1 MTRVVFMGSP
11 EMAVPSLEALAAYPG
26 VRVVGVLSQ
35 PDRPAGR
42 KRRLQP
48 CAVRQAALR
57 LGLPTGTP
65 EKAGSAQGLVLLRD
79 WAPELVIVC
88 AYGQLLPQAV
98 LDLPPLGSFNLHFSL
113 LPRWRGASPVQAAL
127 LAGDAHTGVSLQR
140 MVMALDAGPL
150 VASTPPL
157 PIAPTD
163 TAETLGGRLAVA
175 AAELLTQALPLLLG
189 GAPPLREQDEAG
201 VTFCR
206 TIKKAQ
212 GAVDFAQEDAV
223 AIERK
228 VRAYTPWPGCHVYA
242 GSRRVGLERVAV
254 LSPAETG
261 GGALGVLQADGSV
274 QTRQGRLRLLVVKP
288 EGKRAMPV
296 ADFINGMPQAVGR
309 PLTPAAA

>member
-11 EMAVPSLEALAAYPG
+11 EMAVPSLEALAAQPG

-48 CAVRQAALR
+48 CAVRLAAQR

-65 EKAGSAQGLVLLRD
+65 EKAGSAEGLALLRD
-79 WAPELVIVC
+79 WAPELVVVC
-88 AYGQLLPQAV
+88 AYGQLLPQTV

-127 LAGDAHTGVSLQR
+127 LAGDTHTGVSLQR

-150 VASTPPL
+150 VLSTSPL
-157 PIAPTD
+157 PIGAAD
-163 TAETLGGRLAVA
+163 TAESLGSRLAGA
-175 AAELLTQALPLLLG
+175 AAQLLTQALPLLLS
-189 GAPPLREQDEAG
+189 GAAPELEQDEAG

-212 GAVDFAQEDAV
+212 GAVDFAQEDAT

-228 VRAYTPWPGCHVYA
+228 VRAYTPWPGCHVYVGA
-242 GSRRVGLERVAV
+242 RRLGLERVAV
-254 LSPAETG
+254 QSTDKG
-261 GGALGVLQADGSV
+261 GDAVGVLQADGSV
-274 QTRQGRLRLLVVKP
+274 QTRHGRLQLLSVQP
-288 EGKRAMPV
+288 EGKRAMPL
-296 ADFINGMPQAVGR
+296 ADFINGMPQALR
-309 PLTPAAA
+309 QPLTPQPV

>member
-11 EMAVPSLEALAAYPG
+11 EMAVPSLEALAAQSA
-26 VRVVGVLSQ
+26 VRVVGVLTQ

-48 CAVRQAALR
+48 CAVRLAARR
-57 LGLPTGTP
+57 LGLPTGMP
-65 EKAGSAQGLVLLRD
+65 EKAGSAAGLALLRE

-88 AYGQLLPQAV
+88 AYGQLLPQPV
-98 LDLPPLGSFNLHFSL
+98 LDLPALGSFNLHFSL

-157 PIAPTD
+157 PIAPDD
-163 TAETLGGRLAVA
+163 TAQTLGDRLAVA
-175 AAELLTQALPLLLG
+175 AGELLTQALPLLLR
-189 GAPPLREQDEAG
+189 GAPPEREQDEAG

-206 TIKKAQ
+206 TIRKAQ
-212 GAVDFAQEDAV
+212 GAVDFAQEDAA

-228 VRAYTPWPGCHVYA
+228 VRAYTPWPGCHVHA
-242 GSRRVGLERVAV
+242 GARRLGLVRVAV
-254 LSPAETG
+254 LPGDAPRG
-261 GGALGVLQADGSV
+261 PVGVLQADGSV
-274 QTRQGRLRLLVVKP
+274 QTRQGGLQLLEVKP

-296 ADFINGMPQAVGR
+296 ADFIRGMPQAVDK
-309 PLTPAAA
+309 PLTPEAG

>member
-1 MTRVVFMGSP
+1 MTRAVFMGSP

-42 KRRLQP
+42 RRRLQP
-48 CAVRQAALR
+48 CPVRQAARR
-57 LGLPTGTP
+57 LGLATGTP
-65 EKAGSAQGLVLLRD
+65 EKAGSAEGLALLRQ
-79 WAPELVIVC
+79 WAPELVVVC
-88 AYGQLLPQAV
+88 AYGQLLPAPV

-150 VASTPPL
+150 VASTAPL

-175 AAELLTQALPLLLG
+175 AGDLLTRALPLLLG
-189 GAPPLREQDEAG
+189 GAPPEREQDEAG

-212 GAVDFAQEDAV
+212 GAVDFAQEDAA

-242 GSRRVGLERVAV
+242 GARRLGLAQVAV
-254 LSPAETG
+254 LSANETPG
-261 GGALGVLQADGSV
+261 PVGVLQADGSV
-274 QTRQGRLRLLVVKP
+274 QTRQGRLQLLVVKP

-296 ADFINGMPQAVGR
+296 ADFINGMPQAVGL
-309 PLTPAAA
+309 PLTPVAA